1 MNQRPK
7 VLISSLIILLCFGLI
22 SSSFSASADL
32 SSLDH
37 VLPKVTRYDYGKSR
51 EPLTELSDIIRD
63 AAGSPDELKL
73 IEQRLLKALESGPTK
88 AAKQFICRKLSII
101 GTEESVPTLAAMLT
115 SPDTSDMAR
124 YALERIPG
132 SAVDKALRRAL
143 NRTRG
148 NVKIGII
155 NSLGQ
160 RGNRRALGSL
170 TKLITY
176 GDKEIAVA
184 AISAVG
190 KIGGGKAVMM
200 LERARTEVKP
210 ELRVVWADAYLM
222 CADKALA
229 EGNTRRA
236 LQVYRKLYVP
246 AESVPVR
253 IAALRGIVAITPQK
267 GAAHVVDILRS
278 EDRKMQSMVVGL
290 LQEIPGTEV
299 TKAIAAELP
308 SLSISGQIQ
317 LLSALANRSDRS
329 ALPAVLNAV
338 KSPEADVRV
347 AALGAVGSIG
357 DASTVDLLAKTAAT
371 AAGPE
376 AEAARLSLYR
386 LGAPDTDQKI
396 LTSIPQADSK
406 VKVELIRSVGER
418 NIAAGVSTLLR
429 AALDPQR
436 KVRLESLKVLRIIAQ
451 PKDVPALIDLL
462 LNMQTEAE
470 RKEAERCVA
479 AVARKLDKENQ
490 RAEAV
495 LSALTTV
502 TDIQGRRSLLSVLGK
517 IGDDS
522 ALPVLHAA
530 LKDKD
535 TRVQDAAVRALADWP
550 DAAPAAALIELARSA
565 PEKIHRVLA
574 LRGYIRMVSL
584 PSDRSAEQTLE
595 MYKAAMEAAARPEE
609 KRLVLAG
616 IPAVQT
622 VNALKFVEPYL
633 EDETVKAEAEIAY
646 MAIAVAI
653 KPEHEQEAK
662 AALDKMRMVSDG
674 GPAVV
679 TPGKQTL
686 LKPLQAVLTP
696 PMELTSDQDGVLFIV
711 VPTEDQ
717 RLEEPGTGGR
727 AIYSFS
733 TSQKGVLHLD
743 FFIDCADN
751 NNDSWHIKL
760 DDHPYV
766 KWNDNITKGW
776 QWKEFAQEYT
786 VEKGKHILIIDQRE
800 DGAKI
805 GEIGLKLKESSSSQ

>member
-1 MNQRPK
+1 
-7 VLISSLIILLCFGLI
+7 LCFGL
-22 SSSFSASADL
+22 SSGSFSASADL
-32 SSLDH
+32 PSLDD

-63 AAGSPDELKL
+63 VAGSPDELKL
-73 IEQRLLKALESGPTK
+73 IERRLLKALESGPTM
-88 AAKQFICRKLSII
+88 AARQFICRKLSII

-132 SAVDKALRRAL
+132 SAVDEALRKAL

-148 NVKIGII
+148 NARIGII

-160 RGNRRALGSL
+160 RGNPGVLGIL

-176 GDKEIAVA
+176 SDKEIAVA
-184 AISAVG
+184 AISAIG
-190 KIGGGKAVMM
+190 KIGGSKAVMM
-200 LERARTEVKP
+200 LESARTRVKP
-210 ELRVVWADAYLM
+210 ELHIVWADAYLM

-229 EGNTRRA
+229 QGKTRVA

-253 IAALRGIVAITPQK
+253 IAALRGIIAITPQK

-308 SLSISGQIQ
+308 SLSVSGQVQ

-338 KSPEADVRV
+338 KSPEVDVRV

-396 LTSIPQADSK
+396 LTGIPQADSK
-406 VKVELIRSVGER
+406 VKVELIRSIGER
-418 NIAAGVSTLLR
+418 NIAAGVATLLK
-429 AALDPQR
+429 AAQDPQR
-436 KVRLESLKVLRIIAQ
+436 KVRLESLKVLRTIAQ
-451 PKDVPALIDLL
+451 PKDVPVLIDLL
-462 LNMQTEAE
+462 LSMKTETE

-495 LSALTTV
+495 LSALSTV
-502 TDIQGRRSLLSVLGK
+502 TDVQGRRSLLSVLGK
-517 IGDDS
+517 VGDHS

-535 TRVQDAAVRALADWP
+535 ARVQDAAVRALADWP
-550 DAAPAAALIELARSA
+550 DAAPAAALIELARTA
-565 PEKIHRVLA
+565 PEQIHRVLA
-574 LRGYIRMVSL
+574 LRGAPWVHTYGE
-584 PSDRSAEQTLE
+584 PSQ
-595 MYKAAMEAAARPEE
+595 RP
-609 KRLVLAG
+609 L
-616 IPAVQT
+616 
-622 VNALKFVEPYL
+622 N
-633 EDETVKAEAEIAY
+633 
-646 MAIAVAI
+646 
-653 KPEHEQEAK
+653 
-662 AALDKMRMVSDG
+662 
-674 GPAVV
+674 
-679 TPGKQTL
+679 
-686 LKPLQAVLTP
+686 
-696 PMELTSDQDGVLFIV
+696 
-711 VPTEDQ
+711 
-717 RLEEPGTGGR
+717 
-727 AIYSFS
+727 
-733 TSQKGVLHLD
+733 
-743 FFIDCADN
+743 
-751 NNDSWHIKL
+751 
-760 DDHPYV
+760 
-766 KWNDNITKGW
+766 
-776 QWKEFAQEYT
+776 
-786 VEKGKHILIIDQRE
+786 
-800 DGAKI
+800 
-805 GEIGLKLKESSSSQ
+805 

>member
-32 SSLDH
+32 SSVDE

-73 IEQRLLKALESGPTK
+73 IERRLLKALESGPTI
-88 AAKQFICRKLSII
+88 AARQFICRKLSII

-124 YALERIPG
+124 YALERIPDP
-132 SAVDKALRRAL
+132 AVDKALRNTL

-160 RGNRRALGSL
+160 RGDMKAVGQLSRLFADA
-170 TKLITY
+170 
-176 GDKEIAVA
+176 DKEIAVA

-190 KIGGGKAVMM
+190 RIGSTRAAMA
-200 LERARTEVKP
+200 LERAKSKVATE
-210 ELRVVWADAYLM
+210 LHAVWADAYLM
-222 CADKALA
+222 CADRSLA
-229 EGNTRRA
+229 EDNTRMA
-236 LQVYRKLYVP
+236 LQVYRRLYVT

-253 IAALRGIVAITPQK
+253 IAALRGIIAITPQK
-267 GAAHVVDILRS
+267 GAAHVVDILKG
-278 EDRKMQSMVVGL
+278 EDRQMQSMVVGL
-290 LQEIPGTEV
+290 LQEMPGAEV
-299 TKAIAAELP
+299 TKAMAAELP
-308 SLSISGQIQ
+308 SLSVSGQVQ
-317 LLSALANRSDRS
+317 LLSALASRSDPS
-329 ALPAVLNAV
+329 ALPAVVNAA
-338 KSPEADVRV
+338 KSPEVDVRI
-347 AALGAVGSIG
+347 AAFSALGSVG
-357 DASTVDLLAKTAAT
+357 DASTVDLLAETAAT

-376 AEAARLSLYR
+376 AEAARLGLYR

-406 VKVELIRSVGER
+406 VKVELIRSVAQR
-418 NIAAGVSTLLR
+418 NITAGVATLLK
-429 AALDPQR
+429 AARDPQG
-436 KVRLESLKVLRIIAQ
+436 KVRLESLKVLRTIAQ

-462 LNMQTEAE
+462 LSMQTETE

-479 AVARKLDKENQ
+479 VVARKLGQENQ
-490 RAEAV
+490 QAEPV
-495 LSALTTV
+495 LSVLPTV
-502 TDIQGRRSLLSVLGK
+502 TDVKNRCSLLSVLGK
-517 IGDDS
+517 IGDHS

-535 TRVQDAAVRALADWP
+535 AQVQDAAVRALADWP
-550 DAAPAAALIELARSA
+550 DAAPAAVLLKLVRTA
-565 PEKIHRVLA
+565 PEQIHCVLA
-574 LRGYIRMVSL
+574 LRGYIRMIGL
-584 PSDRSAEQTLE
+584 PSDRSAEQTLK
-595 MYKAAMEAAARPEE
+595 MYKAAMGAAVRPEE

-653 KPEHEQEAK
+653 KAEHEQEAK
-662 AALDKMRMVSDG
+662 AALDRMRMVSDS

-686 LKPLQAVLTP
+686 LKPLQAVLTL

-743 FFIDCADN
+743 FSINCADN

-766 KWNDNITKGW
+766 KWNDNITRGW

-805 GEIGLKLKESSSSQ
+805 GEIRLMLRELEGS

>member
-1 MNQRPK
+1 
-7 VLISSLIILLCFGLI
+7 
-22 SSSFSASADL
+22 
-32 SSLDH
+32 
-37 VLPKVTRYDYGKSR
+37 
-51 EPLTELSDIIRD
+51 
-63 AAGSPDELKL
+63 
-73 IEQRLLKALESGPTK
+73 
-88 AAKQFICRKLSII
+88 
-101 GTEESVPTLAAMLT
+101 
-115 SPDTSDMAR
+115 
-124 YALERIPG
+124 
-132 SAVDKALRRAL
+132 
-143 NRTRG
+143 
-148 NVKIGII
+148 
-155 NSLGQ
+155 
-160 RGNRRALGSL
+160 
-170 TKLITY
+170 
-176 GDKEIAVA
+176 
-184 AISAVG
+184 
-190 KIGGGKAVMM
+190 
-200 LERARTEVKP
+200 
-210 ELRVVWADAYLM
+210 
-222 CADKALA
+222 
-229 EGNTRRA
+229 
-236 LQVYRKLYVP
+236 
-246 AESVPVR
+246 
-253 IAALRGIVAITPQK
+253 
-267 GAAHVVDILRS
+267 
-278 EDRKMQSMVVGL
+278 
-290 LQEIPGTEV
+290 
-299 TKAIAAELP
+299 
-308 SLSISGQIQ
+308 
-317 LLSALANRSDRS
+317 
-329 ALPAVLNAV
+329 
-338 KSPEADVRV
+338 
-347 AALGAVGSIG
+347 
-357 DASTVDLLAKTAAT
+357 
-371 AAGPE
+371 E

-418 NIAAGVSTLLR
+418 NIAAGVATLLK
-429 AALDPQR
+429 AAQDPQR
-436 KVRLESLKVLRIIAQ
+436 KVRLESLKVLRTIAQ

-462 LNMQTEAE
+462 LSMQTEAE

-479 AVARKLDKENQ
+479 AVARNLDKENQ

-495 LSALTTV
+495 LSALPTV
-502 TDIQGRRSLLSVLGK
+502 TDVQGRRSLLSVLGK
-517 IGDDS
+517 VGDHS

-535 TRVQDAAVRALADWP
+535 ARVQDAAVRALADWP
-550 DAAPAAALIELARSA
+550 DAAPAAALIELARTA
-565 PEKIHRVLA
+565 PEQIHRVLA

-584 PSDRSAEQTLE
+584 PSDRSTEQTLK

-646 MAIAVAI
+646 MAVAVAI
-653 KPEHEQEAK
+653 KAEHEQEAK
-662 AALDKMRMVSDG
+662 AALDRMRMVSDS

-679 TPGKQTL
+679 TPGKQAL

-786 VEKGKHILIIDQRE
+786 SHYRP
-800 DGAKI
+800 ARRWC
-805 GEIGLKLKESSSSQ
+805 